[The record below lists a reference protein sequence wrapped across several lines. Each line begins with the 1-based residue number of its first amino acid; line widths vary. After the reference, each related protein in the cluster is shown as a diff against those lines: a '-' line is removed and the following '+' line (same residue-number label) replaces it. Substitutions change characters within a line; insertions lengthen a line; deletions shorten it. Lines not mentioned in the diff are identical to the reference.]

1 MTLDG
6 VRWVARLVVLAALVC
21 AARANAAPARKVV
34 IDSQPRGASIYL
46 GEKEAG
52 AAGVTPLTLD
62 LPVGETVVI
71 IELENHVPKFET
83 ITVPKGKGKPLKIN
97 VRLEPAAATIVV
109 AADGPLRGAR
119 IVVDGEDEAAAPGRV
134 EVPAG
139 THRVEI
145 LSRAGKTL
153 HSEEVTVT
161 AGQEVAVQV
170 KVGNE
175 GKTDGKKGG
184 KGRPKPPKEDPT
196 EPTEEAPEGAPEGA
210 KGGPKE
216 ASTSA
221 EPTRVAAAD
230 EPREPTEER
239 VEGSVP
245 AGRPEGP
252 RLRFAPLVEVSWRYF
267 EYVDAITVDNTAS
280 LRQAGTVLL
289 GARAELVPLR
299 AVENLSFTLA
309 GGYAVPQ
316 DLNSNAGMLR
326 ATVWRVD
333 AAASYTLGL
342 TRRAGLVALAGYGR
356 SRYRFEGPSAAVALV
371 PDATYSQV
379 RLGAGLR
386 GRLDW
391 FELLALVENRLVL
404 SGGTFSD
411 RFKTA
416 SADGLAAHLSMAA
429 HLGAHIFARLDSGVA
444 RYDWS
449 FTYEPED
456 RYRAEGASDLML
468 MVSLSAGAAF

>member
-1 MTLDG
+1 MLDG
-6 VRWVARLVVLAALVC
+6 ARWLVRLGVLAALGL
-21 AARANAAPARKVV
+21 AASASAAPARKVV

-83 ITVPKGKGKPLKIN
+83 ITVPKGKGKPLKIH
-97 VRLEPAAATIVV
+97 VQLEPAAATIVV

-145 LSRAGKTL
+145 LSKAGKAL
-153 HSEEVTVT
+153 HSEEITVT

-170 KVGNE
+170 KLGQ
-175 GKTDGKKGG
+175 DGKDGKGG
-184 KGRPKPPKEDPT
+184 KKDGKKGRPKPPKEEPAVEEPASAAPT
-196 EPTEEAPEGAPEGA
+196 Q
-210 KGGPKE
+210 
-216 ASTSA
+216 
-221 EPTRVAAAD
+221 VAAA
-230 EPREPTEER
+230 EPNEPAEPADDR
-239 VEGSVP
+239 VEESTTVA
-245 AGRPEGP
+245 AGRSDRP

-299 AVENLSFTLA
+299 AVENLSLSLA

-316 DLNSNAGMLR
+316 DLSSNAGMLR

-342 TRRAGLVALAGYGR
+342 TRHAGLVALAGYGR

-379 RLGAGLR
+379 RLGVGLR

-404 SGGTFSD
+404 SGGAFSN

-429 HLGAHIFARLDSGVA
+429 YVGAHYFARLDSGVA

-468 MVSLSAGAAF
+468 IVSLSAGAAF

>member
-1 MTLDG
+1 ML
-6 VRWVARLVVLAALVC
+6 AVLGFAAS
-21 AARANAAPARKVV
+21 ATAAPARKVV

-83 ITVPKGKGKPLKIN
+83 ITVPKGKGKPLKIQ
-97 VRLEPAAATIVV
+97 VQLEPAAATLVV

-145 LSRAGKTL
+145 LSKAGKSL

-170 KVGNE
+170 TL
-175 GKTDGKKGG
+175 GKDVKKDGKKDGK
-184 KGRPKPPKEDPT
+184 KGRPKPPKEEPVGEAPASS
-196 EPTEEAPEGAPEGA
+196 EPTQVAAAESEH
-210 KGGPKE
+210 
-216 ASTSA
+216 SA
-221 EPTRVAAAD
+221 EPGQD
-230 EPREPTEER
+230 R
-239 VEGSVP
+239 VEESATVEP
-245 AGRPEGP
+245 ARSEGP
-252 RLRFAPLVEVSWRYF
+252 RLRFAPLVEMSWRYF

-299 AVENLSFTLA
+299 AVENLSLSLA

-316 DLNSNAGMLR
+316 DLSSNAGMLR

-342 TRRAGLVALAGYGR
+342 TRHAGLVALAGYGR

-391 FELLALVENRLVL
+391 FELLAMVENRLVL
-404 SGGTFSD
+404 SGGAFSN

-429 HLGAHIFARLDSGVA
+429 HVGARYFARLDSGVA

-456 RYRAEGASDLML
+456 RYRAEGASDLL
-468 MVSLSAGAAF
+468 LIVSLSAGAAF

>member
-1 MTLDG
+1 M
-6 VRWVARLVVLAALVC
+6 LAALVG
-21 AARANAAPARKVV
+21 AARVEAAPTRKVA

-52 AAGVTPLTLD
+52 AAGVTPLTLE

-83 ITVPKGKGKPLKIN
+83 ITVPKGKGKPLKVT
-97 VRLEPAAATIVV
+97 VRLEPAAASIVV

-145 LSRAGKTL
+145 MSKSGKSL

-161 AGQEVAVQV
+161 AGQVLAIEVTLS
-170 KVGNE
+170 K
-175 GKTDGKKGG
+175 DGKKGEDG
-184 KGRPKPPKEDPT
+184 KKGDKRRPKPAS
-196 EPTEEAPEGAPEGA
+196 EALP
-210 KGGPKE
+210 
-216 ASTSA
+216 ASTGEEPVEA
-221 EPTRVAAAD
+221 EPTRVAAV
-230 EPREPTEER
+230 EPTES
-239 VEGSVP
+239 VEP
-245 AGRPEGP
+245 TAERPEEAPRSAPPSAEAP
-252 RLRFAPLVEVSWRYF
+252 RLRFAPLVEVGWRYF
-267 EYVDAITVDNTAS
+267 EYVDAVTVDNTAS

-299 AVENLSFTLA
+299 AVKHLALSVS

-316 DLNSNAGMLR
+316 ELSSNAGMLR
-326 ATVWRVD
+326 ATTWRVD
-333 AAASYTLGL
+333 ATASYYLGL

-356 SRYRFEGPSAAVALV
+356 SRYRFEGPAAAVALV

-391 FELLALVENRLVL
+391 FELLASVENRLVL
-404 SGGTFSD
+404 SGGTFSN

-416 SADGLAAHLSMAA
+416 SADGLAAQLSLAA
-429 HLGAHIFARLDSGVA
+429 HLGAHYFARFDSGVA

-449 FTYEPED
+449 FTYESED

-468 MVSLSAGAAF
+468 VLSLSAGAAF

>member
-1 MTLDG
+1 M
-6 VRWVARLVVLAALVC
+6 AALVC
-21 AARANAAPARKVV
+21 ATRVEAAPARKVV

-52 AAGVTPLTLD
+52 AAGVTPLTLE

-97 VRLEPAAATIVV
+97 VQLEPAAATIVV

-145 LSRAGKTL
+145 LSKAGKSL
-153 HSEEVTVT
+153 HSEELTVT

-170 KVGNE
+170 RLSKDGKGE
-175 GKTDGKKGG
+175 GKGDGKKGD
-184 KGRPKPPKEDPT
+184 KARPKPPK
-196 EPTEEAPEGAPEGA
+196 
-210 KGGPKE
+210 PKE
-216 ASTSA
+216 PPPDEGGAEPGA
-221 EPTRVAAAD
+221 EPTRVAMA
-230 EPREPTEER
+230 EPREPTDEPDGGER
-239 VEGSVP
+239 VEASASV
-245 AGRPEGP
+245 AASRSDGP
-252 RLRFAPLVEVSWRYF
+252 RLRFAPLVELSWRYF

-289 GARAELVPLR
+289 GARAELVPVR
-299 AVENLSFTLA
+299 AVEQLTLSLS

-316 DLNSNAGMLR
+316 DLNSNSGMLR

-342 TRRAGLVALAGYGR
+342 TRHAGLVALAGYGR

-379 RLGAGLR
+379 RLGVGLR

-391 FELLALVENRLVL
+391 LELLALVENRLVL
-404 SGGTFSD
+404 SGGKFSD

-416 SADGLAAHLSMAA
+416 SADGLAAQLSMAA
-429 HLGAHIFARLDSGVA
+429 HLGAHYFARLDGGVS

-449 FTYEPED
+449 FTYEPDD
-456 RYRAEGASDLML
+456 RYRAEGASDLIL
-468 MVSLSAGAAF
+468 IVSLSAGAAF

>member
-1 MTLDG
+1 M
-6 VRWVARLVVLAALVC
+6 LAALGF
-21 AARANAAPARKVV
+21 AAIADAAPARKVV

-83 ITVPKGKGKPLKIN
+83 ITVPKGKGKPLKIQ
-97 VRLEPAAATIVV
+97 VQLEPAAATLVV

-145 LSRAGKTL
+145 LSKAGKSL

-170 KVGNE
+170 KL
-175 GKTDGKKGG
+175 GKDAKKDGKKDSK
-184 KGRPKPPKEDPT
+184 KGRSKPPQEEPAGEAPASS
-196 EPTEEAPEGAPEGA
+196 EPTQ
-210 KGGPKE
+210 
-216 ASTSA
+216 
-221 EPTRVAAAD
+221 VAAA
-230 EPREPTEER
+230 EPEDSAEHGEDR
-239 VEGSVP
+239 VEESATVEPGHS
-245 AGRPEGP
+245 EGP
-252 RLRFAPLVEVSWRYF
+252 RLRFAPLVEMSWRYF

-299 AVENLSFTLA
+299 AVENLSLSLA

-316 DLNSNAGMLR
+316 DLSSNAGMLR

-342 TRRAGLVALAGYGR
+342 TRHAGLVALAGYGR

-379 RLGAGLR
+379 RLGVGLR

-391 FELLALVENRLVL
+391 FELLAMVENRLVL
-404 SGGTFSD
+404 SGGAFSN

-429 HLGAHIFARLDSGVA
+429 HVGARYFARLDSGVA

-456 RYRAEGASDLML
+456 RYRAEGASDLL
-468 MVSLSAGAAF
+468 LIVSLSAGAAF